1 MEASTIKVKDLLST
15 TEWTAI
21 WAFMSVHYDLS
32 PTAEKPYQGA
42 YLSLDNITPQSSD
55 DPLYSDLVLC
65 IEIFFENGNRYAD
78 IAAYNDVEPSG
89 YFMSAS
95 PWGQWLDLLIAKM
108 TLAELDS
115 NEIIGHCLHEMTW
128 FGSFDEDIIESFSTT
143 EEPNNIN

>member
-1 MEASTIKVKDLLST
+1 MEASTIKVKDLLNR
-15 TEWTAI
+15 TEWAGI

-32 PTAEKPYQGA
+32 PAAEKPYQGA
-42 YLSLDNITPQSSD
+42 YLSLDKITPQ
-55 DPLYSDLVLC
+55 PSDLVLY

-78 IAAYNDVEPSG
+78 IAAYNDEEPNG

-95 PWGQWLDLLIAKM
+95 PWGQWLDLLIAKV

-115 NEIIGHCLHEMTW
+115 NEMFGHCLYEMTW
-128 FGSFDEDIIESFSTT
+128 FGSFDEDIIERFSTT

>member
-21 WAFMSVHYDLS
+21 WSFMSVHYDLS
-32 PTAEKPYQGA
+32 TAAEKTYQDI
-42 YLSLDNITPQSSD
+42 YLSLDKITVKP
-55 DPLYSDLVLC
+55 SDLVLY

-78 IAAYNDVEPSG
+78 IAGYNDIEPNG

-95 PWGQWLDLLIAKM
+95 PWEQWLDLSIAKE
-108 TLAELDS
+108 TLTKLDS
-115 NEIIGHCLHEMTW
+115 NEIMGHYLHEMTW
-128 FGSFDEDIIESFSTT
+128 FGSSDEDIIESFSTT

>member
-1 MEASTIKVKDLLST
+1 MEASTIKVKDLLNR
-15 TEWTAI
+15 TEWAGI

-32 PTAEKPYQGA
+32 PAAEKPYQGA
-42 YLSLDNITPQSSD
+42 YLSLDKITPQ
-55 DPLYSDLVLC
+55 PSDLVLC

-78 IAAYNDVEPSG
+78 IAGYNDVEPSG

-95 PWGQWLDLLIAKM
+95 PWGQWLDLLIAKV

-115 NEIIGHCLHEMTW
+115 NEIIGHCLYEMTW
-128 FGSFDEDIIESFSTT
+128 FGSFDEDIIERFSTT

>member
-1 MEASTIKVKDLLST
+1 MEASTIKVKDLLNR
-15 TEWTAI
+15 TEWAGI

-32 PTAEKPYQGA
+32 PAAEKPYQDA
-42 YLSLDNITPQSSD
+42 YLSLDKITPQ
-55 DPLYSDLVLC
+55 PSDLVLY

-78 IAAYNDVEPSG
+78 IAGYNDVEPSG

-95 PWGQWLDLLIAKM
+95 PWGQWLDLLIAKV

-115 NEIIGHCLHEMTW
+115 NEIIGHCLYEMTW
-128 FGSFDEDIIESFSTT
+128 FGSFDEDIIERFSTT

>member
-1 MEASTIKVKDLLST
+1 MEASTIKVKDLLRR
-15 TEWTAI
+15 TEWAGI

-32 PTAEKPYQGA
+32 PAAEKPYQGA
-42 YLSLDNITPQSSD
+42 YLSLDNITPQ
-55 DPLYSDLVLC
+55 PSDLVLC

-78 IAAYNDVEPSG
+78 IAGYNDAEPSG

-95 PWGQWLDLLIAKM
+95 PWGQWLDLLIAKV

>member
-1 MEASTIKVKDLLST
+1 MEASTIKVKDLLNR
-15 TEWTAI
+15 TEWAGI

-32 PTAEKPYQGA
+32 PAAEKPYQDA
-42 YLSLDNITPQSSD
+42 YLSLDKITPQ
-55 DPLYSDLVLC
+55 PSDLVLC

-95 PWGQWLDLLIAKM
+95 PWGQWLDLLIAKV

-115 NEIIGHCLHEMTW
+115 NEIIGHCLYEMTW
-128 FGSFDEDIIESFSTT
+128 FGSFDEDIIERFSTT

>member
-1 MEASTIKVKDLLST
+1 MEASTIKVKDLLNR
-15 TEWTAI
+15 TEWAGI

-32 PTAEKPYQGA
+32 PAAEKPYQGA
-42 YLSLDNITPQSSD
+42 YLSLDKITLQP
-55 DPLYSDLVLC
+55 SDLVLC

-95 PWGQWLDLLIAKM
+95 PWGQWLDLLIAKV

-115 NEIIGHCLHEMTW
+115 NEIIGHCLYEMTW
-128 FGSFDEDIIESFSTT
+128 FGSFDEDIIERFSTT